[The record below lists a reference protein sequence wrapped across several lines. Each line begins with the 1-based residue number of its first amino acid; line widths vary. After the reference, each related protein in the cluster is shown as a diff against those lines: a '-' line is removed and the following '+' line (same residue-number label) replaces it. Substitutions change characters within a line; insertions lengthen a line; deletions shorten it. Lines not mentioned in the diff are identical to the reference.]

1 MLKFYHCPNT
11 RAATVRWLL
20 EELGVPYETELVNIH
35 AKGTV
40 PESYRAI
47 QPHKKVPAIV
57 HDGVV
62 ITERAAICAYLAD
75 AFPEAGLAPRIGEK
89 ARGPY
94 LTWLAYA
101 DAVFDPA
108 LSAKIQGLEYDGHA
122 FSFGSY
128 EDMIA
133 NLERRLSE
141 VPFIAGEVFSAAD
154 TQIAGGIGWAM
165 YAYPAFPRSSVFT
178 SYLERCQ
185 ARPGYERAQQKE
197 SA

>member
-1 MLKFYHCPNT
+1 MLKFYHCPHT
-11 RAATVRWLL
+11 RASTVRWLL
-20 EELGVPYETELVNIH
+20 EELGVPYETELVDIN
-35 AKGTV
+35 AEGGV
-40 PESYRAI
+40 PEAYRAV

-57 HDGVV
+57 HDGVT
-62 ITERAAICAYLAD
+62 ITERAAICIYLAD

-108 LSAKIQGLEYDGHA
+108 LCAKIRGLDYVPRD

-128 EDMIA
+128 EDMIT
-133 NLERRLSE
+133 NLERRLSQ

-165 YAYPAFPRSSVFT
+165 YAYDAFPRSSVFT
-178 SYLERCQ
+178 DYLARCQ
-185 ARPGYERAQQKE
+185 ARPAHERARQKE
-197 SA
+197 TA